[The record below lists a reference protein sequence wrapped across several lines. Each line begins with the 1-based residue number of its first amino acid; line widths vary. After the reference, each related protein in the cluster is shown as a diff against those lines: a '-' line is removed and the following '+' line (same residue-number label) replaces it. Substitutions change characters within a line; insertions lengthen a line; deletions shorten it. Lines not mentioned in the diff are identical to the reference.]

1 MYRYTV
7 ELISFHAL
15 CILFFVRFLD
25 VRFSKR
31 YFLKI
36 ELIQDIE
43 TVHRQ
48 FRLVMRSKRLS
59 PVIL

>member
-1 MYRYTV
+1 MRAKNLAKKINLLV
-7 ELISFHAL
+7 CLAHFADF
-15 CILFFVRFLD
+15 LFLYGFLN

-43 TVHRQ
+43 IAHRQ
-48 FRLVMRSKRLS
+48 FRLVTRS
-59 PVIL
+59 